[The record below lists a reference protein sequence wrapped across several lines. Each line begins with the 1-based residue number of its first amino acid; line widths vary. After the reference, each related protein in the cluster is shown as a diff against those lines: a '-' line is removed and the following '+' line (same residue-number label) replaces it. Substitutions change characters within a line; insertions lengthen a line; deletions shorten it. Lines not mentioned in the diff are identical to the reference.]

1 MLAYTYKQHF
11 IACTKYQKEVALRNI
26 VVLELL
32 FSTGMRVSE
41 ISNLKISAINFGDN
55 TICIFGKGSKE
66 RIMCINDNLSKTIS
80 NYLTVRSRKTD
91 YLFKYGDIGVILADE
106 IRNDTETYPCKVI
119 TELDNPIR
127 ATVIGAGQFSMDISG
142 STIQY
147 ADVALPI
154 KNLPCIESLERVSD
168 KACAICIR
176 GEKSPSFKDVD
187 TLSEKIVTACKELIN
202 NNTTLVVILKEDFS
216 KALGQCL
223 RRRLPPK
230 YPFICLDGIEC
241 KSDDYIDIGEPIAG
255 NKAVPVVV
263 KTLVFGGKKK

>member
-1 MLAYTYKQHF
+1 MGFCKEKTIETELITDSLLSG
-11 IACTKYQKEVALRNI
+11 KYIPEI
-26 VVLELL
+26 IT
-32 FSTGMRVSE
+32 FSGGVSE
-41 ISNLKISAINFGDN
+41 
-55 TICIFGKGSKE
+55 CMQE
-66 RIMCINDNLSKTIS
+66 
-80 NYLTVRSRKTD
+80 KTD
-91 YLFKYGDIGVILADE
+91 NSFKYGDIGVILADE